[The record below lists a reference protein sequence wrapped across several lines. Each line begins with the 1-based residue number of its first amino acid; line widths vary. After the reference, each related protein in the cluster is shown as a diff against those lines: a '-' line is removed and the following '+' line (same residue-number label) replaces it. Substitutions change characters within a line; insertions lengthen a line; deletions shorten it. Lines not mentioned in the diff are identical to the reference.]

1 MPSAFEHGPSI
12 TVPASNTT
20 ANAAAIWSAASN
32 LGESTIILDSGG
44 NGRIGIAGDLD
55 TITITSGT
63 VTVAGTVAA
72 TTLTGTGA
80 GITALAAA
88 NITASG
94 TLPALSGV
102 NLTALV
108 AGNIT
113 AGGTFLAQDGS
124 ALTALNGTQITSGT
138 VPVAQLGSSGT
149 RSSSTFLNGANAW
162 AAAGGIDGTGAAASI
177 AYWSDTDTLTQNA
190 TLTWHSGNHALRM
203 SRAGNIQ
210 FDMVPT
216 GGTSQAWAISART
229 DGTFR
234 ITNDSDGSIDLK
246 IDGNGAITQAR
257 QPAFIAKLTTQ
268 QTNVTGNTILFKSES
283 YANSQWSIIENRGSG
298 FANGKFTAP
307 VTGVYQFN
315 VSIYLNHLNSSNTY
329 FNLSL
334 FTDGPGGTISIS
346 SSNAWAQAYT
356 TSGNLFVRWSQLV
369 ELDAND
375 YAYFGGYLYYGSQVV
390 DLEAGT
396 YWSAYLVA

>member
-1 MPSAFEHGPSI
+1 MANTAFDHNASI
-12 TVPASNTT
+12 TVPSSTVNNAVITWNGTT
-20 ANAAAIWSAASN
+20 GKSFNN
-32 LGESTIILDSGG
+32 
-44 NGRIGIAGDLD
+44 
-55 TITITSGT
+55 
-63 VTVAGTVAA
+63 
-72 TTLTGTGA
+72 
-80 GITALAAA
+80 
-88 NITASG
+88 
-94 TLPALSGV
+94 
-102 NLTALV
+102 TALV
-108 AGNIT
+108 IIDAGAVTGATSITSTEFVGGGVGITGLAAGNIT
-113 AGGTFLAQDGS
+113 ANGTLPVLNGA

-390 DLEAGT
+390 DLEPGT